1 MSFVSIIIPVYN
13 SSRFLKRCIE
23 SALNQT
29 WKEKEVIIVNDGSS
43 DESLAIAKQFEKQGV
58 IVIDQENKG
67 ASAARN
73 QGLALAKGEWIQFLD
88 ADDFLREDKIE
99 TQLKSL
105 KNEKEIGVCKTVHFI
120 EDDWLNGVPD
130 DDRFYQENLNDPLRF
145 LIKLYG
151 GFDYWSGMI
160 QPNAFLVSRS
170 IIDQAGK
177 WNEEL
182 SLDDDGEFFCR
193 VVLQANKI
201 VYSAEAM
208 NFYRKYVANIS
219 LSSSKSTKAY
229 ESQFKSI
236 RLKHNRL
243 LQYNTYPDLIPHI
256 HTATYKSLQDLKHA
270 LYPNHKSLYTEVQEF
285 SKTLIKHPSRGKIV
299 YGGTFAN
306 FIGNHISWKF
316 LKLLQNLKS
325 RSIVR

>member
-1 MSFVSIIIPVYN
+1 MPFVSIIIPVYN

-29 WKEKEVIIVNDGSS
+29 WKMKEVIIVNDGSS
-43 DESLAIAKQFEKQGV
+43 DESLSIAKEFETQGV
-58 IVIDQENKG
+58 IVINQENKG

-73 QGLALAKGEWIQFLD
+73 RGLAYAKGDWIQFLD

-99 TQLKSL
+99 LQLQSL
-105 KNEKEIGVCKTVHFI
+105 EDNKDVAVCKTIHFI
-120 EDDWLNGVPD
+120 EDDWQNGIPD

-160 QPNAFLVSRS
+160 QPNAFLVSRT
-170 IIDQAGK
+170 IIEQAGK

-193 VVLQANKI
+193 VVLQANRI
-201 VYSAEAM
+201 VYSAEPM

-219 LSSSKSTKAY
+219 LSSSKSTRAY
-229 ESQFKSI
+229 KSQFQSI
-236 RLKHNRL
+236 CLKHSHL
-243 LQYNTYPDLIPHI
+243 LQHNTDQELIPHI

-270 LYPNHKSLYTEVQEF
+270 MYPHHRSLYTEVVDF
-285 SKTLIKHPSRGKIV
+285 SKTLIIHPSRGKIV
-299 YGGTFAN
+299 YGGTIAN

-316 LKLLQNLKS
+316 LKILQNLKS
-325 RSIVR
+325 KSISK